1 MVILFLQNGGNSPQ
15 KKFNYI
21 INIYFWFS
29 KKVDKVYDDL
39 KDWIKK
45 ISNKF
50 DLGVL
55 YVSKIGI
62 IRIKFL
68 NFYSWGVTFYL
79 SNLWF

>member
-1 MVILFLQNGGNSPQ
+1 
-15 KKFNYI
+15 
-21 INIYFWFS
+21 
-29 KKVDKVYDDL
+29 VDKVYDDL